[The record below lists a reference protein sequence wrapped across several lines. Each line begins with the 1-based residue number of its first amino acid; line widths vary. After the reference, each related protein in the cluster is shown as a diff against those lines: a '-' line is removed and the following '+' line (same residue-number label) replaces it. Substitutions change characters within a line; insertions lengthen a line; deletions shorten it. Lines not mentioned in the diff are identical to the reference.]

1 MQARALP
8 LPLVGSVYV
17 TSHLLFDALS
27 YVDPFGAF
35 GITPWNPSTGLG
47 FLFVL
52 LYGWRAL
59 PFYLVA
65 LLLANIVVRGLPV
78 PPPRRTTPHV
88 ARVQLQ
94 DRSISSSLSCCA
106 C

>member
-17 TSHLLFDALS
+17 ISHLLFDALS
-27 YVDPFGAF
+27 YVHPFGAF

-59 PFYLVA
+59 PFYLAA

-78 PPPRRTTPHV
+78 PLGIALAEAAIRGGV
-88 ARVQLQ
+88 YG
-94 DRSISSSLSCCA
+94 LSF
-106 C
+106 